1 MGICLM
7 ILQFTPFAIIYL
19 ATVAIGI
26 YLFHLAKALPP
37 SPGRKLV
44 QLVIIG
50 TIVWNGMYAVQ
61 LLVIDP
67 VLFQIYVFIGLIGVY
82 TMIIA
87 LLLFVFS
94 YTGRDQF
101 VNGRIIALLTGIP
114 LLTLFGIATNPY
126 FSLFYTSISTY
137 AVSDLILFFVS
148 YGPFFWIHMGYIY
161 LLTGF
166 TAFLLLIAW
175 IDYPSLYRR
184 QIGILILVIL
194 LPHVTNGVFIA
205 KFGPVPGLQITP
217 VILIL
222 VSAILLFASS
232 RYHLFSVLPRTQ
244 ARIPELLNDG
254 LLIMNAD
261 GVVIYMNPSAE
272 GYLSISSED
281 AVGENLA
288 DICPS
293 LLVDDGAKEISGHD
307 GTILEVRKN
316 PLLRTHASE
325 EIIILHDITIR
336 RRAEKGLRDANRQL
350 SLLSSIT
357 RHDILNQIAVVQG
370 YIEISCDKEMD
381 AELSRYLEEMKRA
394 TEKIQHEIEFTRV
407 YQDLGTQEPQW
418 QKIDSI
424 LRVPGSTRL
433 ICECDG
439 YTIYADPM
447 LPKVFENL
455 FDNALRH
462 GGQVTEISILC
473 KEVDGSLSIVVEDD
487 GTGIAPEEKERIFGR
502 GYGKNTGFGLFLVR
516 DILAITGITIH
527 EDGVPGEGARFLMT
541 VPEGGWRQD
550 RERGEIDNS
559 YNSISYL

>member
-19 ATVAIGI
+19 VTIAIGL
-26 YLFHLAKALPP
+26 YLFHLAEDISFA
-37 SPGRKLV
+37 PGRKLV
-44 QLVIIG
+44 RLVIIG
-50 TIVWNGMYAVQ
+50 TIVWYGMYALQ

-67 VLFQIYVFIGLIGVY
+67 GIFLISILIGITGIY
-82 TMIIA
+82 MIVSA
-87 LLLFVFS
+87 LLLFALS
-94 YTGRDQF
+94 YTGREQYVNPVAF
-101 VNGRIIALLTGIP
+101 VLLMITP
-114 LLTLFGIATNPY
+114 LLILSGIATNQY

-137 AVSDLILFFVS
+137 AVGDLILYLLE
-148 YGPFFWIHMGYIY
+148 YGPFFWVHTGYLY

-166 TAFLLLIAW
+166 TIFLLLIALM
-175 IDYPSLYRR
+175 DYPSLYRR

-194 LPHVTNGVFIA
+194 LPLVTEGVFIL
-205 KFGPVPGLQITP
+205 KFGPFPGLQITP

-222 VSAILLFASS
+222 VSGILLFASS

-244 ARIPELLNDG
+244 ARIPEQLNDG
-254 LLIMNAD
+254 LLIMNPD
-261 GVVIYMNPSAE
+261 GILIYMNPAAE
-272 GYLSISSED
+272 GYLSISSD
-281 AVGENLA
+281 QAVGKKLA

-293 LLVDDGAKEISGHD
+293 LRIDDGARELSVLD

-316 PLLRTHASE
+316 PLLKTHASE

-336 RRAEKGLRDANRQL
+336 RRAEKGLREANRQL

-357 RHDILNQIAVVQG
+357 RHDILNQITVVQG
-370 YIEISCDKEMD
+370 YIELSRDKEMD
-381 AELSRYLEEMKRA
+381 AELSRYFEEMKRA
-394 TEKIQHEIEFTRV
+394 TEKIQYEIEFTRV

-418 QKIDSI
+418 QEIDSI
-424 LRVPGSTRL
+424 LRAPCRTRL

-439 YTIYADPM
+439 YAIYADPM

-462 GGQVTEISILC
+462 GGRVTEISVIC
-473 KEVDGSLSIVVEDD
+473 KEVDGSLRIAVVDD
-487 GTGIAPEEKERIFGR
+487 GTGIASEEKERIFER

-527 EDGVPGEGARFLMT
+527 EEGVPGEGARFVMI
-541 VPEGGWRQD
+541 VPEGGWRRD
-550 RERGEIDNS
+550 RE
-559 YNSISYL
+559 